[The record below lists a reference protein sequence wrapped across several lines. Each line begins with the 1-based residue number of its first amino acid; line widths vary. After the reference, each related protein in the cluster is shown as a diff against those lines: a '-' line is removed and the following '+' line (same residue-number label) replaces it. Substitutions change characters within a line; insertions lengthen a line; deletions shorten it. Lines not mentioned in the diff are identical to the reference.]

1 MKMETSGS
9 ILNISNRSISTL
21 EGSMNSELLK
31 QLPKTDG
38 LERTELLNLLLSEE
52 YGFLPEPPMGVTAD
66 VESEDRSFCAGKAVL
81 KKLKLNCNTGNGTF
95 SFPVSLMY
103 PAGARTQEKEG
114 KPVPCFLY
122 ISFTDRIPDLSFPA
136 EEILDNGFAVL
147 HFCYQDVT
155 SDDGDFT
162 NGLAGMIYPDEKRG
176 KTQCGKIGLWAWA
189 AGRVMDYACTV
200 PEIDHDRIGV
210 VGHSRLGKTALLA
223 GALDERFFCAF
234 SNDSGCSGAALARG
248 TKGETVGKIYQN
260 FPYWFCVKYGTYAE
274 QEDTMPFDQHFL
286 LAAIAPR
293 RVYVA
298 SASQDCWADPE
309 NEYLSCIAAGEYY
322 RNMGLKGFIRPDRD
336 PVPGDC
342 FGEGEIGYHL
352 RAGTHYLSREDW
364 GHFMEYMRK

>member
-31 QLPKTDG
+31 QLPKPDG
-38 LERTELLNLLLSEE
+38 FEQTELLNLLLSEE
-52 YGFLPEPPMGVTAD
+52 YGFLPGPPVGVTAD

-81 KKLKLNCNTGNGTF
+81 KKLKLNCNTGNGIF

-103 PAGARTQEKEG
+103 PAGAEAREEG
-114 KPVPCFLY
+114 KSVPCFLY

-260 FPYWFCVKYGTYAE
+260 FPYWFCEKYGTYAE

-322 RNMGLKGFIRPDRD
+322 RNMGLKGFIHPDRD

>member
-1 MKMETSGS
+1 
-9 ILNISNRSISTL
+9 
-21 EGSMNSELLK
+21 
-31 QLPKTDG
+31 
-38 LERTELLNLLLSEE
+38 
-52 YGFLPEPPMGVTAD
+52 
-66 VESEDRSFCAGKAVL
+66 
-81 KKLKLNCNTGNGTF
+81 
-95 SFPVSLMY
+95 
-103 PAGARTQEKEG
+103 
-114 KPVPCFLY
+114 
-122 ISFTDRIPDLSFPA
+122 
-136 EEILDNGFAVL
+136 
-147 HFCYQDVT
+147 
-155 SDDGDFT
+155 
-162 NGLAGMIYPDEKRG
+162 
-176 KTQCGKIGLWAWA
+176 
-189 AGRVMDYACTV
+189 MDYACTV

-260 FPYWFCVKYGTYAE
+260 FPYWFCEKYGTYAE